1 MLLQPHRIRI
11 ALGVGTLV
19 AALAAPAAVVAQPE
33 HPDIERRRA
42 VERKTFSDAEI
53 TDGFFKVAFGAELR
67 VGGPADRIRK
77 FDRPIRVLIDSRAK
91 PDRRA
96 EVVAAIADI
105 RARVQH
111 LDIAATDRR
120 EDANVEAIL
129 VRDRDLL
136 STLTKTYG
144 SKRAFQ
150 IERELQPQCLS
161 SLTKD
166 ESFRIVHSR
175 VILVV
180 DAGTFVFSDC
190 LYEELLQALGPSN
203 DTNVPWTM
211 FNDDVQMGFFGVYDQ
226 YLMNILYDPAIRP
239 GMTGLEVQAILPEV
253 LPRVRAWVAKING
266 LEEPPEAVGQ
276 GHR

>member
-1 MLLQPHRIRI
+1 MISPNRMRGPINRAI
-11 ALGVGTLV
+11 F
-19 AALAAPAAVVAQPE
+19 AAVFSLAAATSALAQPE
-33 HPDIERRRA
+33 HPEIDKRRA
-42 VERKTFSDAEI
+42 VERKTFTDAEI
-53 TDGFFKVAFGAELR
+53 VDGFFKVAFGAELR

-77 FDRPIRVLIDSRAK
+77 FDRPVRVFIDSRAK

-96 EVVAAIADI
+96 EVVATIAEI

-111 LDIAATDRR
+111 LDIAATDKR

-129 VRDRDLL
+129 VRDRDLA
-136 STLTKTYG
+136 STLARTYG
-144 SKRAFQ
+144 SKRADE
-150 IERELQPQCLS
+150 IERALQPQCLS
-161 SLTKD
+161 SLIKD
-166 ESFRIVHSR
+166 ETFQIVHSR

-203 DTNVPWTM
+203 DTDVPWTM

-226 YLMNILYDPAIRP
+226 YLLNILYDPKIRP
-239 GMTGLEVQAILPEV
+239 GMTVAEVQALLPEV

-266 LEEPPEAVGQ
+266 LEDNPEAAGS
-276 GHR
+276 R

>member
-1 MLLQPHRIRI
+1 MVLQVHRIRI
-11 ALGVGTLV
+11 ALGAGAV
-19 AALAAPAAVVAQPE
+19 AASLAGTASVLAQPA

-77 FDRPIRVLIDSRAK
+77 YDRPVRVFIDSRAK

-96 EVVAAIADI
+96 QVAAAIADI

-111 LDIAATDRR
+111 LDIATTHRR

-161 SLTKD
+161 SLIKD
-166 ESFRIVHSR
+166 ETFRIMHSR

-226 YLMNILYDPAIRP
+226 YLMNILYDPAIKP
-239 GMTGLEVQAILPEV
+239 GMSGIEVQAILPEV
-253 LPRVRAWVAKING
+253 LPRVRAFVAKING
-266 LEEPPEAVGQ
+266 LEVVPEAVGQ